1 MRVSRKQLKI
11 GLAAYGTGWDLDAW
25 RLPEATNSG
34 LVDPSVIADLATT
47 AERGKLDYLF
57 AGSSLATEPDV
68 LSRVFRWDSAVF
80 AGYAAARTEH
90 VGFLVTYNSSFEHPY
105 HVARQL
111 ATLDRFSRGR
121 AAINTVFGIDRGAGG
136 ATENFKGFGVPTEE
150 SKYRRAAEFTEVLY
164 DLLYHS
170 WDRDFLLDDKGRGVL
185 VKPGTWHEI
194 SADGEFFRVRGPL
207 NVPPPVQRHIPNV
220 HVGESQAS
228 LEYGARFA
236 QARFSPYYG
245 LKEGKLRYAEQ
256 KRRVADAGG
265 DPEKFLVLPG
275 INFYIAGTSREAR
288 AKYRQILAFQQNVE
302 LPTAFVAALDLQ
314 LPAGEVRP
322 DDRLQDVLGS
332 AKLTPET
339 LEHALAA
346 EMSASPPRLTRH
358 LNMSTDHAQV
368 ARDVLDALGD
378 DEDVKLGDLF
388 RVVQKKRASLGQF
401 VGNPQE
407 FADWFEENLEESVL
421 DGVQLFP
428 PYHRGPADFFVD
440 HVVPELQRR
449 GIFRTEY
456 ESTRLEENLGTV

>member
-1 MRVSRKQLKI
+1 MARTTRKQLKI
-11 GLAAYGTGWDLDAW
+11 GLAAYGTGWDSDAW

-34 LVDPSVIADLATT
+34 LIDPSVIADLATT
-47 AERGKLDYLF
+47 AERGKIDYLF
-57 AGSSLATEPDV
+57 AGSSLATEPNV
-68 LSRVFRWDSAVF
+68 LSRVFRWDSAVY

-111 ATLDRFSRGR
+111 ATLDRFSHGR
-121 AAINTVFGIDRGAGG
+121 AAINTVFGVDRAGG
-136 ATENFKGFGVPTEE
+136 PTENFKGFAVPTEE
-150 SKYRRAAEFTEVLY
+150 SKYRRAEEFTEILYHLLY
-164 DLLYHS
+164 DS
-170 WDRDFLLDDKGRGVL
+170 WDADFLLDDKERGVL

-194 SADGEFFRVRGPL
+194 GADGEFFHVRGPL
-207 NVPPPVQRHIPNV
+207 NVPPPVQKHIPNV

-245 LKEGKLRYAEQ
+245 VKEGKVRYAEQ
-256 KRRVADAGG
+256 KARVKEAGG
-265 DPEKFLVLPG
+265 DPEKFQVLPG

-288 AKYRQILAFQQNVE
+288 AKYRQILAFQQLVE
-302 LPTAFVAALDLQ
+302 LPKAFVAALDLDV
-314 LPAGEVRP
+314 PADQVHP

-332 AKLTPET
+332 AKLTTET
-339 LEHALAA
+339 LERALKA
-346 EMSASPPRLTRH
+346 EVTANPPRLTRH

-401 VGNPQE
+401 VGSPHE
-407 FADWFEENLEESVL
+407 FADWFEENLEESVF

-428 PYHRGPADFFVD
+428 PFHRGPADFFVD
-440 HVVPELQRR
+440 HVIPELQRR
-449 GIFRTEY
+449 GIFRKEY